1 MRIGISKPLLFSYWW
16 RRRVSSRDGLF
27 PAVKA
32 VFGLGMAG
40 AEGIGGFSLKMSEGG
55 QWGWCGVIEYRE
67 LRV

>member
-1 MRIGISKPLLFSYWW
+1 M
-16 RRRVSSRDGLF
+16 
-27 PAVKA
+27 KA

-40 AEGIGGFSLKMSEGG
+40 AEGIGDFSLKMSEGG